1 VTRAGL
7 VMIALIFL
15 AGLWLVA
22 TPFALRYQHPHAAWT
37 GLTRADVG
45 IGSALAVTG
54 LGGMLAV
61 IAGRVR
67 EMYADAAA
75 AATRGDVRSIPPVP
89 PGARPIERQ

>member
-7 VMIALIFL
+7 AMIALIFL

-22 TPFALRYQHPHAAWT
+22 APFAVRYQPPHAAWT
-37 GLTRADVG
+37 GMTRADVG
-45 IGSALAVTG
+45 IGAALAVTG
-54 LGGMLAV
+54 FGGMIAV

-75 AATRGDVRSIPPVP
+75 TAARGGDPPEP
-89 PGARPIERQ
+89 PGARPIEKR

>member
-7 VMIALIFL
+7 AMIALIFV

-22 TPFALRYQHPHAAWT
+22 APFAVRYQPPHAAWT
-37 GLTRADVG
+37 GMTRADVG
-45 IGSALAVTG
+45 IGLALAVTG
-54 LGGMLAV
+54 FGGMLAV

-75 AATRGDVRSIPPVP
+75 AAGEASRAAGTA
-89 PGARPIERQ
+89 ARREMPDS

>member
-7 VMIALIFL
+7 AMMALIFL

-22 TPFALRYQHPHAAWT
+22 APFAVRYQPPHAAWT
-37 GLTRADVG
+37 GITRADVG
-45 IGSALAVTG
+45 IGSALAVTA

-75 AATRGDVRSIPPVP
+75 ATARGGERSVPPVP
-89 PGARPIERQ
+89 PGACPVNGQ

>member
-1 VTRAGL
+1 
-7 VMIALIFL
+7 MIALVFL

-22 TPFALRYQHPHAAWT
+22 APFALRYQPPHVAWT
-37 GLTRADVG
+37 GITRADVG

-54 LGGMLAV
+54 FAGMLAT

-75 AATRGDVRSIPPVP
+75 ARGGERSIPPAP
-89 PGARPIERQ
+89 PGA

>member
-7 VMIALIFL
+7 VMIALIFV

-22 TPFALRYQHPHAAWT
+22 APFAVGYQPPNAAWT
-37 GLTRADVG
+37 GITRADVG

-54 LGGMLAV
+54 FGGMLAV

-75 AATRGDVRSIPPVP
+75 TARGGNRSTPPVP
-89 PGARPIERQ
+89 PGARPIEGQ

>member
-1 VTRAGL
+1 MTRAGL
-7 VMIALIFL
+7 AMIALVFL

-22 TPFALRYQHPHAAWT
+22 APFAVRYQPPHVAWT
-37 GLTRADVG
+37 GITRADVI

-54 LGGMLAV
+54 FGGMLAV

-75 AATRGDVRSIPPVP
+75 IARGDERSIPPVP
-89 PGARPIERQ
+89 PGARPIEKP

>member
-7 VMIALIFL
+7 AMIALVFL

-22 TPFALRYQHPHAAWT
+22 APFAVRYQAPHAAWT
-37 GLTRADVG
+37 GITRADVG

-54 LGGMLAV
+54 FGGMLAV

-75 AATRGDVRSIPPVP
+75 TARGEERSTPPTP
-89 PGARPIERQ
+89 PGARPVEGQ

>member
-1 VTRAGL
+1 MTRAGL
-7 VMIALIFL
+7 AMTALIFL

-22 TPFALRYQHPHAAWT
+22 APFAVRYQPPHAAWT
-37 GLTRADVG
+37 GMTRADVG

-75 AATRGDVRSIPPVP
+75 TARGGDPPVP
-89 PGARPIERQ
+89 PGACPMEKR

>member
-1 VTRAGL
+1 MTRAAL
-7 VMIALIFL
+7 AMIALILL

-22 TPFALRYQHPHAAWT
+22 APFVLRYQPPHAAWT
-37 GLTRADVG
+37 GITRADVG

-75 AATRGDVRSIPPVP
+75 VTGQASRAVP
-89 PGARPIERQ
+89 PREMPDS

>member
-1 VTRAGL
+1 MTRAGL

-15 AGLWLVA
+15 AGLWLLA
-22 TPFALRYQHPHAAWT
+22 APFALRYQHPHAAWT

-75 AATRGDVRSIPPVP
+75 AATRGGERSVPPVP
-89 PGARPIERQ
+89 PGSGPIEKR

>member
-1 VTRAGL
+1 MTRAGL
-7 VMIALIFL
+7 AMIALIFL

-22 TPFALRYQHPHAAWT
+22 APFAVRYQPPHAAWT
-37 GLTRADVG
+37 GMTRADVG

-75 AATRGDVRSIPPVP
+75 VSSRRGDPPVP
-89 PGARPIERQ
+89 PRARPTEER

>member
-7 VMIALIFL
+7 AMIALIFL

-22 TPFALRYQHPHAAWT
+22 APFAVRYQPPHAAWT
-37 GLTRADVG
+37 GMTRADVG

-75 AATRGDVRSIPPVP
+75 VTSRRGDAPVP
-89 PGARPIERQ
+89 PRARPMEER

>member
-1 VTRAGL
+1 MTRAGL
-7 VMIALIFL
+7 AMLALIFL

-22 TPFALRYQHPHAAWT
+22 APFAVRYQPPHEAWT
-37 GLTRADVG
+37 GITRADVG
-45 IGSALAVTG
+45 IGAALAVTG

-75 AATRGDVRSIPPVP
+75 ATTRGDERSIPPVP
-89 PGARPIERQ
+89 LGARPIERH

>member
-7 VMIALIFL
+7 VMIALTFL

-22 TPFALRYQHPHAAWT
+22 APFALRYQHPHAAWT
-37 GLTRADVG
+37 GITRADVG

-67 EMYADAAA
+67 EMYADAAV
-75 AATRGDVRSIPPVP
+75 ATTREDERNIPPVP
-89 PGARPIERQ
+89 PGARPTERQ